1 MKKLLLIALFVL
13 GLGVGLFAFGSQP
26 VFADAKSEICAG
38 VGAVSG
44 TGGCTPGKDDP
55 TVDKLITNVIN
66 ILSWIVGV
74 IAVIMIIISG
84 FTYVTS
90 GGDSGKINT
99 AKTTLIYAVVGIVI
113 VAFAQAIVQFVLTKV

>member
-1 MKKLLLIALFVL
+1 MKRLLLVALFVL
-13 GLGVGLFAFGSQP
+13 GLGMGLFALGSQP

-44 TGGCTPGKDDP
+44 TGGCTGGKGDP
-55 TVDKLITNVIN
+55 TVDSLIATTIN

-74 IAVIMIIISG
+74 IAVIMIIVSG

-90 GGDSGKINT
+90 GGDSGKIST
-99 AKTTLIYAVVGIVI
+99 AKTTLVYAVVGIVI